1 MIVDFVLF
9 LVLLLGGFWL
19 FGLAQVTPGL
29 PGLVFVAGILAISAG
44 LAYITRARGGATNR
58 GGVEGSGHREQ

>member
-19 FGLAQVTPGL
+19 FGIAQEAPAMQ
-29 PGLVFVAGILAISAG
+29 GLVFVAGILAISAG

-58 GGVEGSGHREQ
+58 SWVGGSEHREQ